1 MKYHQMS
8 KEELVNHFN
17 SDLKVGLTQVE
28 VNKRIN
34 ENGKNE
40 LEKGKK
46 RSLFLRFFDQLKDFM
61 IAILLIAAI
70 ISFATSDY
78 WEGALVIA
86 IILINAFLGLF
97 QEARAE
103 KALESIQKMSSPHA
117 KVLRD
122 GIEMIIDVSDIVIGD
137 IVLIEAGDYVP
148 ADIRILES
156 VNLKVDESALTG
168 EAVPVDKKVIT
179 LDSEEIALGD
189 RINSAYMST
198 VVTYGRGVGI
208 VVNTGMNTEIGK
220 IAKMIQVSKND
231 QTPLQKS
238 IAQLGKILAVI
249 AIIITVLIF
258 AINITQ
264 HYLMDQSPI
273 TWLVWKDSLMTSV
286 ALAVAAIPEGLPAII
301 TITLALGMQNLARQK
316 AIMKSL
322 PAVETL
328 GSTSIICSDKT
339 GTLTQNVMTV
349 TKVYYNHKFKDLTV
363 NQSLD
368 KDLHQLISYGV
379 LCNDTKVNLDDD
391 NNYTKIGDPT
401 EVAFIDLAILT
412 NDDPIKIVNEFPR
425 IHELPF
431 DSERKLMTTV
441 HDFEDGRYA
450 IIKGAPDVMLSRS
463 TSSSDVIKE
472 FENANLEMTSEA
484 LRVLAVGFKKIDKNI
499 PLDELTHDVLER
511 EIEIVGLVGMIDPP
525 RPEVKD
531 AIEVSYKAGI
541 GVIMIT
547 GDHKNTALAIAKDLN
562 IITSEDDIAI
572 SGLELDLL
580 SDEEF
585 YEKLKTIKVYA
596 RVSPEN
602 KVRIVEAWKNQG
614 NIVAMTGDGV
624 NDAPALKTANIGIAM
639 GITGTEVSKGAADMV
654 LVDDNFT
661 TIVNAVGEGRGIYAN
676 IQKAIHFLLSCN
688 IGEIVT
694 IFLGTLIGAFIFG
707 GAVTTLTAVQILWV
721 NLVTDSLMAIA
732 IGLEPREDNIMEEK
746 PRDASKSFFAGG
758 LGIKIGWQGVMLG
771 VLSFAAFVIGF
782 FIYPATQ
789 AELQD
794 AELLRASRLMN
805 ASTMTFMV
813 LALSQLFHA
822 FNIKSQQKS
831 ILKSKVNK
839 FLIGAFVLS
848 LALQLLTIV
857 FPFTREIF
865 HLSSLNL
872 VEWLIVLAL
881 SITPV
886 IVVET
891 QKLISRLIKSK
902 KER

>member
-1 MKYHQMS
+1 M
-8 KEELVNHFN
+8 
-17 SDLKVGLTQVE
+17 
-28 VNKRIN
+28 
-34 ENGKNE
+34 
-40 LEKGKK
+40 
-46 RSLFLRFFDQLKDFM
+46 
-61 IAILLIAAI
+61 
-70 ISFATSDY
+70 
-78 WEGALVIA
+78 
-86 IILINAFLGLF
+86 
-97 QEARAE
+97 
-103 KALESIQKMSSPHA
+103 
-117 KVLRD
+117 
-122 GIEMIIDVSDIVIGD
+122 
-137 IVLIEAGDYVP
+137 
-148 ADIRILES
+148 
-156 VNLKVDESALTG
+156 
-168 EAVPVDKKVIT
+168 DK
-179 LDSEEIALGD
+179 
-189 RINSAYMST
+189 
-198 VVTYGRGVGI
+198 
-208 VVNTGMNTEIGK
+208 
-220 IAKMIQVSKND
+220 
-231 QTPLQKS
+231 
-238 IAQLGKILAVI
+238 
-249 AIIITVLIF
+249 
-258 AINITQ
+258 
-264 HYLMDQSPI
+264 SPI

-286 ALAVAAIPEGLPAII
+286 ALAIAAIPEGRPAII

-328 GSTSIICSDKT
+328 GSTSVICSDKT

-363 NQSLD
+363 DQSLY
-368 KDLHQLISYGV
+368 KDLHQLISYGA

-463 TSSSDVIKE
+463 TSSGDVIKE

-547 GDHKNTALAIAKDLN
+547 GDHKNTVLAIAKDLN

-661 TIVNAVGEGRGIYAN
+661 TIVNAVGEGRGIYA
-676 IQKAIHFLLSCN
+676 
-688 IGEIVT
+688 
-694 IFLGTLIGAFIFG
+694 
-707 GAVTTLTAVQILWV
+707 
-721 NLVTDSLMAIA
+721 
-732 IGLEPREDNIMEEK
+732 
-746 PRDASKSFFAGG
+746 
-758 LGIKIGWQGVMLG
+758 
-771 VLSFAAFVIGF
+771 
-782 FIYPATQ
+782 
-789 AELQD
+789 
-794 AELLRASRLMN
+794 
-805 ASTMTFMV
+805 
-813 LALSQLFHA
+813 
-822 FNIKSQQKS
+822 
-831 ILKSKVNK
+831 
-839 FLIGAFVLS
+839 
-848 LALQLLTIV
+848 
-857 FPFTREIF
+857 
-865 HLSSLNL
+865 
-872 VEWLIVLAL
+872 
-881 SITPV
+881 
-886 IVVET
+886 
-891 QKLISRLIKSK
+891 
-902 KER
+902 